1 MSPKPIQPNST
12 PPPEKKMY
20 DFIFFETSFLARTRR
35 SVHVFCATTA
45 ALGMHLK
52 IERFARAVQQT
63 SATATEAEE

>member
-1 MSPKPIQPNST
+1 
-12 PPPEKKMY
+12 MY